1 MQQEQAKSNQQ
12 AARGD
17 LGGAK
22 PLSKVNLVHDPQRP
36 AVQINPA
43 KPPKRVMQFD
53 DDGATQQRPA
63 VQRNPPSYQQ
73 LDAKRRKTNEEE
85 PSQEQERRSVMA
97 PPVRHSNIR
106 KVKILMRDYVYVTK
120 HK

>member
-1 MQQEQAKSNQQ
+1 LQQDQAKGHQQ
-12 AARGD
+12 PPRGD
-17 LGGAK
+17 IGGAK
-22 PLSKVNLVHDPQRP
+22 PLAKVNLVHDPPRP

-43 KPPKRVMQFD
+43 KPPKRAMQFD

-73 LDAKRRKTNEEE
+73 LEAKRRKTNEEE

-106 KVKILMRDYVYVTK
+106 KVRI
-120 HK
+120 HH